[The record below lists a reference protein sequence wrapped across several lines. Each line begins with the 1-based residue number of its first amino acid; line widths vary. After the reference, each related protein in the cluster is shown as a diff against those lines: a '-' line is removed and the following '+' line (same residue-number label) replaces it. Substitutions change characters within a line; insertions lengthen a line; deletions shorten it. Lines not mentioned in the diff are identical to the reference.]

1 MRTLDIRGEYTFTI
15 PITTMFLNTQLKIT
29 NHNLIT
35 LLGESFLM
43 NRLTNDK
50 LQPISYIALGKGTA
64 RPQKKDT
71 RLGKQTIRKPCT
83 STVDLDNKTL
93 TLSCDFE
100 AKEIR
105 GTTEIGIITQDD
117 LLITHDV
124 YSTIT
129 STLIGAGTSTVF
141 LEYQLIFT
149 TGSIRSQWKTSTTAN
164 NILYAYEPN
173 KVVNVLENNTSSG
186 YTRVNSLNALTT
198 TLGAYYYDIT
208 SKNLYI
214 RTTQDN
220 TINNIS
226 DMEIIVQTK

>member
-1 MRTLDIRGEYTFTI
+1 MRLTVRGEYTFTI
-15 PITTMFLNTQLKIT
+15 PLQTMFLNEQLEIT

-50 LQPISYIALGKGTA
+50 LQPISYIALGKGTNQ
-64 RPQKKDT
+64 PQKKDT
-71 RLGKQTIRKPCT
+71 ILGKQTIQKPCQ
-83 STVDLDNKTL
+83 STVDLNQKTL

-105 GTTEIGIITQDD
+105 NTTEIGVLTQDNI
-117 LLITHDV
+117 LITHDI
-124 YSTIT
+124 YETIT
-129 STLIGAGTSTVF
+129 STLLGNSTSNVY

-149 TGSIRSQWKTSTTAN
+149 TGGIRSNWKQSTLSN
-164 NILYAYEPN
+164 KILYTYEPN
-173 KVVNVLENNTSSG
+173 KVINIIENNTSSG
-186 YTRVNSLNALTT
+186 YKRVDALNDLTT
-198 TLGAYYYDIT
+198 TNGAYYYDIV

-214 RTTQDN
+214 RTTKDN